1 MCLVSVSNGF
11 SLPYILWLF
20 MGPFIGKTCRFLV
33 CPLVF
38 QDSGYKL
45 DNMPEWRNGRR
56 TRLKIWHPFGY
67 TGSTP
72 VSGIDSLSGG
82 AYGQWLMAYRRW
94 AYILFSGIVL
104 RRLQMWMTDEELE
117 ELAQSKAIRKA
128 ETERIYREAPLLL
141 KIICHIIGL
150 SPLIYAIIWGIVD
163 TLKQKGI
170 IAP

>member
-1 MCLVSVSNGF
+1 
-11 SLPYILWLF
+11 

-72 VSGIDSLSGG
+72 VSGIRGLTPTVG
-82 AYGQWLMAYRRW
+82 
-94 AYILFSGIVL
+94 ILP
-104 RRLQMWMTDEELE
+104 
-117 ELAQSKAIRKA
+117 
-128 ETERIYREAPLLL
+128 PLTRF
-141 KIICHIIGL
+141 
-150 SPLIYAIIWGIVD
+150 PWVD
-163 TLKQKGI
+163 THGWGPI
-170 IAP
+170 TAVEVH

>member
-1 MCLVSVSNGF
+1 M
-11 SLPYILWLF
+11 
-20 MGPFIGKTCRFLV
+20 MQK
-33 CPLVF
+33 
-38 QDSGYKL
+38 
-45 DNMPEWRNGRR
+45 
-56 TRLKIWHPFGY
+56 
-67 TGSTP
+67 
-72 VSGIDSLSGG
+72 
-82 AYGQWLMAYRRW
+82 AYGLWPMAYGHT
-94 AYILFSGIVL
+94 YILFSGIEL

>member
-1 MCLVSVSNGF
+1 
-11 SLPYILWLF
+11 
-20 MGPFIGKTCRFLV
+20 
-33 CPLVF
+33 
-38 QDSGYKL
+38 
-45 DNMPEWRNGRR
+45 
-56 TRLKIWHPFGY
+56 
-67 TGSTP
+67 
-72 VSGIDSLSGG
+72 
-82 AYGQWLMAYRRW
+82 
-94 AYILFSGIVL
+94 
-104 RRLQMWMTDEELE
+104 MWMTDEELE